1 MIALNKIFKA
11 DPQLLYNAEE
21 LIAYY
26 SSNFKVETDLRRM
39 HFFAQ
44 MREEVGVGFKL
55 SRAESLNYRCAA
67 LVKLFSWFKK
77 RPKVSQALGR
87 CNGHTADQQA
97 IANRVYAN
105 RLGNGD
111 IESGDGWR
119 TIGRGAFQLTGTTN
133 YKRISNVIYERTGI
147 MLDFYK
153 HPELLLT
160 PAGAILSAMAFW
172 YDNKLWEKAD
182 QGSSNRSINAVT
194 RKVNRYTHS
203 YKNRIEHFRY
213 IQRVLQV

>member
-11 DPQLLYNAEE
+11 DQHLLDNVEE

-26 SSNFKVETDLRRM
+26 ASSFKIDTDLRQM

-55 SRAESLNYRCAA
+55 SRAENLNYKCAA

-77 RPKVSQALGR
+77 RPKMSQDFGR
-87 CNGHTADQQA
+87 CNGHPADQQA

-133 YKRISNVIYERTGI
+133 YKRISKVIYERTGI
-147 MLDFYK
+147 VLDFYK

-172 YDNKLWEKAD
+172 YDNKLWGKAD
-182 QGSSNRSINAVT
+182 QGSSNSSINAVT

-203 YKNRIEHFRY
+203 YDKRIEHFRH
-213 IQRVLQV
+213 IQKSS